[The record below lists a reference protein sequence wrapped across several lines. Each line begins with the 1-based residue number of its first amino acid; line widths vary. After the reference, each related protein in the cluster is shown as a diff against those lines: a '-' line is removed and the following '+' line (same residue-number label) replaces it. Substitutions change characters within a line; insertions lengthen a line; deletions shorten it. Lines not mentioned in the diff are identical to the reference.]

1 MGTRAR
7 GGPRQPPNPHPIY
20 RLTDG
25 VRSTRPVQ
33 HSAKSVARC
42 FTVAGRPHPTPTKR
56 YETACF
62 RTAPWSPA
70 RGTFRDKCRDRK
82 RVVWGK
88 SVSVRVDLGGRR
100 IIEKKTDKETIQET

>member
-70 RGTFRDKCRDRK
+70 RGTFRE
-82 RVVWGK
+82 K
-88 SVSVRVDLGGRR
+88 SRTVFHRLRPPPRSEEHTSELRSIHR
-100 IIEKKTDKETIQET
+100 TPN